1 MLREGLVEVFQTPVN
16 RFSGGGSI
24 ASRYLQDRP
33 AAIISPVCGRAPNVR
48 QRWLT
53 VCGHTAHRRL
63 TSWAEAARRP
73 MGHPGG
79 APGIITSRGRRLPG
93 ENMLRAWREF
103 SAALLT
109 AWEGPSDSPPLV
121 DHLATGLGFHTVAK
135 TPALAL
141 PGGGADSDF
150 HRSAQSLATTL
161 IEAEDY
167 ILPGATIQRT
177 ILPRPR
183 MS

>member
-73 MGHPGG
+73 MEHPGG

-150 HRSAQSLATTL
+150 HRSAQSLDTTL
-161 IEAEDY
+161 N
-167 ILPGATIQRT
+167 
-177 ILPRPR
+177 
-183 MS
+183 

>member
-1 MLREGLVEVFQTPVN
+1 MLREGLVEVFQTPAS

-33 AAIISPVCGRAPNVR
+33 AAIISPVCGRAPNVASGGLPLADIP
-48 QRWLT
+48 LT
-53 VCGHTAHRRL
+53 EGCPRGLRL
-63 TSWAEAARRP
+63 R
-73 MGHPGG
+73 G
-79 APGIITSRGRRLPG
+79 GRRNILEG
-93 ENMLRAWREF
+93 LRESLLRGAGGSQGKSVTSLREL

-109 AWEGPSDSPPLV
+109 AREGPSDSPPLV

-150 HRSAQSLATTL
+150 HRSAQSLDTTL
-161 IEAEDY
+161 N
-167 ILPGATIQRT
+167 
-177 ILPRPR
+177 
-183 MS
+183 